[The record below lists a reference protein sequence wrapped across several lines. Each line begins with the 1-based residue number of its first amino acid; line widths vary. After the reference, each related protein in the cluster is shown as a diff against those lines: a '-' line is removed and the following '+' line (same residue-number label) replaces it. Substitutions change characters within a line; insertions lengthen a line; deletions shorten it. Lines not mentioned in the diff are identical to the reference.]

1 MLIFLVGY
9 MGAGKSS
16 VGELLA
22 NKMNYRLIDTDSWIE
37 NRCCKTVS
45 DIFNDSGEDYFRSKE
60 KECLEFL
67 IDKDDIVVATGGGL
81 PCSND
86 LMDLM
91 NEMGEVVYL
100 QASITTLKNRLF
112 SNSHFRPLI
121 EGFKSED
128 ELERFIQLQLA
139 VREPVYNL
147 SKYVIEVDNLKTIE
161 VVSTIHSMLS

>member
-9 MGAGKSS
+9 MGAGKSN
-16 VGELLA
+16 VAVLLA
-22 NKMNYRLIDTDSWIE
+22 KKMNFRFIDTDSWIE

-45 DIFNDSGEDYFRSKE
+45 DIFNDSGEEYFRSKE

-86 LMDLM
+86 LIDFM
-91 NEMGEVVYL
+91 NELGEVVYL

-112 SNSHFRPLI
+112 SGFHLRPLI
-121 EGFKSED
+121 DGFKDEE
-128 ELERFIQLQLA
+128 ELESFIQFQLA
-139 VREPVYNL
+139 VREPVYKL
-147 SKYVIEVDNLKTIE
+147 SKHVIEVDNLKKIE
-161 VVSTIHSMLS
+161 IVSTIHSMLS